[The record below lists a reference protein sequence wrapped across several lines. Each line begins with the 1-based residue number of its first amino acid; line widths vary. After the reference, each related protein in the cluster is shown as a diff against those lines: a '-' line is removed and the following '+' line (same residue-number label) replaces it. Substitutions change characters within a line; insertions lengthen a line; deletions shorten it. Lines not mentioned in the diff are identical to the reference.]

1 MGKKGGSGNKGGGKK
16 QQKDDQDFDQMLKEL
31 QTKTKEAGQ
40 AKEEIAKKK
49 AKHQPKPVVKENR
62 VAVPTPKGDDFAQ
75 AMDRRLQQQKIQQLL
90 AQMQA
95 MGGMGGFGSPFLSAP
110 KTEIAT
116 ETKKNALF
124 DVATVDMQGWRKDM
138 EDSHFNELDFSPS
151 EKCGFFGVF
160 DGHSGQKVALEAK
173 VEMPRLT
180 KKHYDATQLD
190 TANFFH
196 NVYSELDLF
205 LKSRAEGSGAT
216 AVVALISEDYIT
228 CASVGDSRAVLCR
241 GDKAVDLCED
251 HKPENEQE
259 RIRIEAA
266 GRHVANNRVNGELA
280 MSRAIGD
287 FRYKE
292 VEGKAANEQLVTAVP
307 DMVTVARQPEDKFVV
322 VACDGI
328 FDVMSN
334 EEVIAFVVEQRPLC
348 KDLAEVGA
356 KMLEHCL
363 APESEAGSGR
373 PLRGEGTDNMTCT
386 IIELL

>member
-1 MGKKGGSGNKGGGKK
+1 
-16 QQKDDQDFDQMLKEL
+16 
-31 QTKTKEAGQ
+31 
-40 AKEEIAKKK
+40 
-49 AKHQPKPVVKENR
+49 
-62 VAVPTPKGDDFAQ
+62 
-75 AMDRRLQQQKIQQLL
+75 
-90 AQMQA
+90 MQA
-95 MGGMGGFGSPFLSAP
+95 MGGMGQFGSPFLSTP
-110 KTEIAT
+110 KTDIAT
-116 ETKKNALF
+116 ETKSNKLF
-124 DVATVDMQGWRKDM
+124 NVATVDMQGWRKDM

-160 DGHSGQKVALEAK
+160 DGHSGQKVAMEAK

-180 KKHYDATQLD
+180 KKHYDASQLD

-196 NVYSELDLF
+196 QVYSELDLY

-216 AVVALISEDYIT
+216 AVVSLISENYIT

-241 GDKAVDLCED
+241 GDKAIDLSED
-251 HKPENEQE
+251 HKPENDVE
-259 RIRIEAA
+259 RARIEAA
-266 GRHVANNRVNGELA
+266 GGHVANNRVNGELA

-292 VEGKAANEQLVTAVP
+292 VEGKPANEQLVIAVP
-307 DMVTVARQPEDKFVV
+307 DMVTVERKPEDKFVV

-334 EEVIAFVVEQRPLC
+334 EEVVAFVLEHRPQC
-348 KDLAEVGA
+348 ETLAEVAA
-356 KMLEHCL
+356 KMLNHCL